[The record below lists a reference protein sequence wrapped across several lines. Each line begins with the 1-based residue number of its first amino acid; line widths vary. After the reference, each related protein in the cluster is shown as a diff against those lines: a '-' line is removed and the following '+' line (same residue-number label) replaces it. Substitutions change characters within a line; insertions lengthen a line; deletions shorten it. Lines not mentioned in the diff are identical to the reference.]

1 MSGVRSPRGRVRH
14 RVGTALVG
22 VAIVAVCV
30 VYARRVEWWTVLAA
44 IRHTAPAGLALA
56 FALHA
61 LALVAKAGIWWICLR
76 ALGAPR
82 FGAVARITFLGAALN
97 SLTIANAGEA
107 GRVLLIA
114 RASGIRA
121 PGALA
126 TVVLEHLI
134 RTAGFVM
141 LVVTAALLTRLPLP
155 HDRAAVAV
163 LAAVAVAAMLL
174 GAHRLFATR
183 VHRSAGRRPLP
194 WRRAPRLV
202 RATRVFAWRTL
213 ASARRIMT
221 PDRLALAA
229 PFTLAVWLCELGSYH
244 AVARAA
250 HLPLSLGGSLL
261 ALLAV
266 NLGFV
271 LRATPANVGVF
282 ELSYAAAAVARGAPP
297 GAALAVGM
305 LIHLVQDLPTIAL
318 GLALGRPLLRSQR
331 TAAAAEAPSTIAVV
345 LTPAE
350 PPVSPSNGGTIS

>member
-1 MSGVRSPRGRVRH
+1 MSGVHYARGRARH

-22 VAIVAVCV
+22 VTIVVVCV

-107 GRVLLIA
+107 GRVMLIA
-114 RASGIRA
+114 RTSGIRA

-134 RTAGFVM
+134 RTAGFVL
-141 LVVTAALLTRLPLP
+141 LVAVAALLTRLPLP
-155 HDRAAVAV
+155 HDPAVLALTASVAVAV
-163 LAAVAVAAMLL
+163 LLL
-174 GAHRLFATR
+174 GARGVSGAR
-183 VHRSAGRRPLP
+183 VQAGAGRRSLP
-194 WRRAPRLV
+194 WRRAPRMV
-202 RATRVFAWRTL
+202 RAARVFAWRTL

-221 PDRLALAA
+221 RRRLALAA
-229 PFTLAVWLCELGSYH
+229 PFTIAVWLCELGSYH
-244 AVARAA
+244 VVARAA

-318 GLALGRPLLRSQR
+318 GLALGRPLLRYQR
-331 TAAAAEAPSTIAVV
+331 TAATAEAPPTIAVA
-345 LTPAE
+345 LTPVE
-350 PPVSPSNGGTIS
+350 LPVSPSNGGTIS